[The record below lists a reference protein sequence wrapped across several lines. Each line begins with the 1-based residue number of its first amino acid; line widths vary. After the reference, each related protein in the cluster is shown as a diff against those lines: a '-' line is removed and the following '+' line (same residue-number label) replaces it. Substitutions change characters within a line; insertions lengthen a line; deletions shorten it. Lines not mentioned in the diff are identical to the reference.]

1 MFMSYAS
8 RGLVVAGAL
17 AASMLFPISAS
28 ALPLFTIGSDSTF
41 DPTFC
46 TVNLTCGPGNK
57 SLTWKTPA
65 FPVSKLTLL
74 DLTPQAIESGGPAV
88 QITKLTHDNVII
100 PQAFNYVSQILNT
113 ITLQAG
119 SPGAGPLLV
128 NDSTSSIGITF
139 TETANIGPP
148 CANLNPAGSI
158 CDDFFDFDAGGLA
171 TLLFSSDGIDYKLIF
186 GLELGVGTFQDGIR
200 ENRIYTAEEQT
211 SELFV
216 NARIEAV
223 DVPGPEPVT
232 LALLGLGLLGIGF
245 TTRQRKM

>member
-28 ALPLFTIGSDSTF
+28 ALPFTIDSESSF

-46 TVNLTCGPGNK
+46 TVNLTCGPDNK

-74 DLTPQAIESGGPAV
+74 DLTPQAIESDGSAV
-88 QITKLTHDNVII
+88 RITQLTHDNVII
-100 PQAFNYVSQILNT
+100 PAAFSYVTQILNN
-113 ITLQAG
+113 IKLQAG
-119 SPGAGPLLV
+119 DPAAGPLLID
-128 NDSTSSIGITF
+128 NSTSLEIRF
-139 TETANIGPP
+139 TETLNSGPP
-148 CANLNPAGSI
+148 CADPNPADTI
-158 CDDFFDFDAGGLA
+158 CDDFFDFEADGLSP
-171 TLLFSSDGIDYKLIF
+171 LLFSSGGINYQLIF
-186 GLELGVGTFQDGIR
+186 GLELGDGTFQDGIR
-200 ENRIYTAEEQT
+200 ENRIYTAEEQS

-216 NARIEAV
+216 TARIVSV
-223 DVPGPEPVT
+223 DVPEPMT